1 MKRLKNALLLSITIL
16 LALIFS
22 SKTEAQTSLQK
33 QSASSAFVFSKG
45 ADVGWLSQMEAT
57 GYKFYDTDGTQKD
70 CLQLLKDRGMNTIRL
85 RVWVNPSNDK
95 TNGHCSKAET
105 VAMAVRAQN
114 LGMRVMIDFHYSD
127 SWADPAKQTKPAAWA
142 THTFAQLLDDVYN
155 HTFDVLTDLKTA
167 GVTPEWVQIGNEIPG
182 GMLWPEG
189 SNSTSF
195 SQLSQLLNKG
205 YDATKAINPAIKVV
219 VHIDK
224 GNDNAR
230 FRWFFDNITANSVK
244 YDVIGMSYYPYWLG
258 SDYSA
263 TIAALGT
270 NLKDMASRYGK
281 EVMVVEVGGD
291 YTLVQNT
298 KDMLIAVISAVK
310 SVPNEKGL
318 GVIYWEPEGEKT
330 WSGYQLNAWQSNGR
344 PSPALDAFKDG
355 AVSEAEQ
362 VTING
367 FVANPVEQGKTVTTN
382 LTYTA
387 NTATDYFYVGLFKRN
402 SSGAWMQTIAE
413 STGNQFLIPSTGV
426 NVPSQVTLSIP
437 LATTPSTSLANGEY
451 YDVLVELWTAGWGL
465 KLGSSLSPK
474 LTIAAS
480 GSLGVEAKKYDT
492 ELVVY
497 PNPVSDTLNIKI
509 PNGKIIKSFK
519 IANILGETIY
529 VKENISNQNAIDVSN
544 LSSGV
549 YILSVNFGNYTNE
562 HIKFQKK

>member
-1 MKRLKNALLLSITIL
+1 MKRIITSFLLKITLLMLSIFTLQI
-16 LALIFS
+16 
-22 SKTEAQTSLQK
+22 EAQTPLQK
-33 QSASSAFVFSKG
+33 QTITKAFAFSKG

-57 GYKFYDTDGTQKD
+57 GYRFYDTDGTQKD

-95 TNGHCSKAET
+95 TNGHCSPAET

-114 LGMRVMIDFHYSD
+114 MGMRVMIDFHYSD

-155 HTFDVLTDLKTA
+155 HTYDVLNALKTA

-195 SQLSQLLNKG
+195 IQLAQLLNKG
-205 YDATKAINPAIKVV
+205 YDATKSINAAIKVV

-230 FRWFFDNITANSVK
+230 FRWFFDNLTTNNVK

-263 TIAALGT
+263 TIAALGA
-270 NLKDMASRYGK
+270 NLKDMVTRYGK

-291 YTLVQNT
+291 FTLVQNT
-298 KDMLIAVISAVK
+298 KDMILAVISAVK
-310 SVPNEKGL
+310 SVPNNMGL

-330 WSGYQLNAWQSNGR
+330 WSGYQLNAWQSNGQ

-362 VTING
+362 VTVNG
-367 FVANPVEQGKTVTTN
+367 FAANPVEQGKKVTTN

-387 NTATDYFYVGLFKRN
+387 NTASDYFYVGLFRRN
-402 SSGAWMQTIAE
+402 SSGGWLQTIVE
-413 STGNQFLIPSTGV
+413 SSGNQFLIPSTGI
-426 NVPSQVTLSIP
+426 NVLAQVSLNIP
-437 LATTPSTSLANGEY
+437 MSTTPSANLSNGEY
-451 YDVLVELWTAGWGL
+451 YEVEVQLWTASWGA
-465 KLGSSLSPK
+465 KLGTSLSPK
-474 LTIAAS
+474 LTIAPA
-480 GSLGVEAKKYDT
+480 GTLVIEKKNIENGLT
-492 ELVVY
+492 FY
-497 PNPVSDTLNIKI
+497 PNPVSTVLNIINSDRKEI
-509 PNGKIIKSFK
+509 QSVIIT
-519 IANILGETIY
+519 NILGETVY
-529 VKENISNQNAIDVSN
+529 SKENVLNQNTIDVSN
-544 LSSGV
+544 LSPGI
-549 YILSVNFGNYTNE
+549 YILWLQSKEGVQSF
-562 HIKFQKK
+562 KFQKK

>member
-1 MKRLKNALLLSITIL
+1 MKRAKIILLLPIALFLS
-16 LALIFS
+16 LIFTS
-22 SKTEAQTSLQK
+22 NSEAQTTVQR
-33 QSASSAFVFSKG
+33 QTATTVFTFSKG

-85 RVWVNPSNDK
+85 RVWVNPSTSK
-95 TNGHCSKAET
+95 TDGHCSKDET

-155 HTFDVLTDLKTA
+155 HTFDVLNALKTA

-189 SNSTSF
+189 KTTNWA
-195 SQLSQLLNKG
+195 QLAQLLNKG
-205 YDATKAINPAIKVV
+205 YDATKAVDAAIKVV

-230 FRWFFDNITANSVK
+230 FRWFFDNLTTNNVK

-258 SDYSA
+258 SDYTA
-263 TIAALGT
+263 TIADLGN

-298 KDMLIAVISAVK
+298 KDMLVAVISAVK
-310 SVPNEKGL
+310 SVSNNKGL
-318 GVIYWEPEGEKT
+318 GVIYWEPEGEKS
-330 WSGYQLNAWQSNGR
+330 WSGYQLNAWQSDGK

-355 AVSEAEQ
+355 VVTDVEQ
-362 VTING
+362 VAVNG

-387 NTATDYFYVGLFKRN
+387 NTATDYFYVGLFRRS
-402 SSGAWMQTIAE
+402 SSGAWLQTIVE
-413 STGNQFLIPSTGV
+413 SAGNQFLIPSTGV
-426 NVPSQVTLSIP
+426 NVATQVTLSIP
-437 LATTPSTSLANGEY
+437 LATIPSANLANGEY
-451 YDVLVELWTAGWGL
+451 YDVSVELWTAGWGA
-465 KLGSSLSPK
+465 KLGTSLSPK
-474 LTIAAS
+474 LTIAAA
-480 GSLGVEAKKYDT
+480 GSLGVEKKNIDNG
-492 ELVVY
+492 LVLY
-497 PNPVSDTLNIKI
+497 PNPVSSILSFKNT
-509 PNGKIIKSFK
+509 NGVTIKSLQ
-519 IANILGETIY
+519 ITDILGKTVY
-529 VKENISNQNAIDVSN
+529 SKENALNQNTIDVSN
-544 LSSGV
+544 LSSGI
-549 YILSVNFGNYTNE
+549 YILSVQSGDGIQNF
-562 HIKFQKK
+562 KFQKK